1 MSKKMVLKVMM
12 MLLSASMLVLA
23 FKGNESAVKAE
34 GEVATIKMLNPD
46 TGDSFF
52 ILKASEHPIGSA
64 FTVNFSITSVE
75 KLATWEILISWN
87 NTIIN
92 FQDASIPDD
101 NVFASAIDGATL
113 ESFALNYVTDDT
125 GYLQMNATLSLE
137 TPVDV
142 TGPGVLCQVS
152 FTIQKL
158 PDDEV
163 LCTEITFVKQGTF
176 VVLEDGQKPVFTTPA
191 YICMLNFTPNP
202 DVTNDGSVK
211 LDDITAALDAFG
223 SFPAH
228 PRWNP
233 HTDLDLSGRV
243 TLSDISMILQYYG
256 KSYP

>member
-1 MSKKMVLKVMM
+1 MSKRMILKVMIVM
-12 MLLSASMLVLA
+12 LSASMLALA
-23 FKGNESAVKAE
+23 LKGNESAVKAE

-52 ILKASEHPIGSA
+52 ILKASDHPIGST
-64 FTVNFSITSVE
+64 FTVNVSITSV
-75 KLATWEILISWN
+75 KNLVMWGILISWN
-87 NTIIN
+87 NTIIT

-113 ESFALNYVTDDT
+113 VPLTSDYVTDDT
-125 GYLQMNATLSLE
+125 GYLQMNATLSPE

-142 TGPGVLCQVS
+142 TDLGVLCQVN

-158 PDDEV
+158 PDDEA
-163 LCTEITFVKQGTF
+163 LYTEITFVEQGTF

-191 YICMLNFTPNP
+191 YICLLNFTPNP
-202 DVTNDGSVK
+202 DITNDGSVK

-223 SFPAH
+223 SFPTH

-233 HTDLDLSGRV
+233 HADLDLSGRV
-243 TLSDISMILQYYG
+243 MLSDVSTILQYYG